1 MPQWSSGH
9 TSACCSFVTT
19 VCSSVMQWRLWCLVC
34 SVVGRVYDVA
44 VTSDEPV
51 TTVLLCS
58 TSVDAETKVL
68 SPSRH
73 LIALGDTAV
82 SFDFGEPVDM
92 GPDVHASRSR
102 YLWPIYVLLGNG
114 EVYRLITSVDIH
126 RLAYQ
131 YSLWFLVKLVLK
143 YFIQYLNISVVF
155 R

>member
-1 MPQWSSGH
+1 
-9 TSACCSFVTT
+9 
-19 VCSSVMQWRLWCLVC
+19 VC

-131 YSLWFLVKLVLK
+131 YSL
-143 YFIQYLNISVVF
+143 
-155 R
+155 